1 MVNEGT
7 VDPTGTPW
15 TDREIDLIVAD
26 YFAMLNSELHAQVY
40 VKADNNRNMQQQ
52 TGRQR
57 GAIEY
62 KHQNI
67 SAVLSQLGFPWISGY
82 KPAWNFQASLIT
94 GIERYLENSREDS
107 LLKLLAISDAKEDLI
122 EISGA
127 GFIKDEEVVIPIKQM
142 PDASTKSEANT
153 PELERL
159 VRKFDPS
166 ARDAHN
172 RRLGKQGEEKVFYS
186 EQARLW
192 EIGCKDLARRVR
204 WVSEEDGDGAGYDI
218 LSFNALGEERFLEVK
233 TTTGHA
239 RIPFYI
245 SKNER
250 NFADENPDRFRIFR
264 LYNFLRAPEAFK
276 LRPPLKDNLILK
288 PTNYLASLR

>member
-142 PDASTKSEANT
+142 PDASTKSEANM

-218 LSFNALGEERFLEVK
+218 LSFNARRGKISGGEDYNRTCENSILIDLLATALPGQDVPEKNGRTDYREFRA
-233 TTTGHA
+233 G
-239 RIPFYI
+239 YI
-245 SKNER
+245 SKNAR
-250 NFADENPDRFRIFR
+250 KFCR
-264 LYNFLRAPEAFK
+264 
-276 LRPPLKDNLILK
+276 
-288 PTNYLASLR
+288 